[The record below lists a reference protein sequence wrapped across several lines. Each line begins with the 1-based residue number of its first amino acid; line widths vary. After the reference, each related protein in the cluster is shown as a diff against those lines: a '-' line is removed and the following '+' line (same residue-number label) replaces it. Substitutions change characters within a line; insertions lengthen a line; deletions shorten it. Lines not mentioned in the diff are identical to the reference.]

1 MSAENQYNVQQ
12 GEEQKAQEP
21 KKSSGL
27 DFVKIYQDLLKHKR
41 LYYKV
46 LPITFV
52 LAAVYALALPNY
64 YSCTVKLSPELTS
77 SRASSGLAALASSFG
92 FNMGQGTGGMGT
104 EALFPTLYPELIN
117 STDFKTSLFSVPVTI
132 EGKKD
137 EKSRTMTY
145 YDYLTKEQKAP
156 WWSRGIKAIFSM
168 FNAEGVASDQ
178 RERSGNVQSSMV
190 NDPKV
195 NDPKVNPFR
204 LTRKQDLVV
213 KAINRKITCE
223 IDKKTLVITIN
234 VTDQNPVIAATMAD
248 TVKTRLQNFITAY
261 RTSKVRVDLEYYK
274 KIYAE
279 TKARYE
285 DARQRYAE
293 FVDANQDLILQTVRQ
308 KQVDLENEMQLQYNA
323 YTQIAQQLM
332 AAEAKV
338 QEETPAFTTLQSAT
352 VPVRKAGPKRAK
364 MCLVFL
370 FLAFL
375 GTTAWILY
383 KEGDLMSLFNSGD
396 DEDPTPAPDQTAII
410 QALLKLNEKK

>member
-92 FNMGQGTGGMGT
+92 FNMGQGSGGMGT

-168 FNAEGVASDQ
+168 FNS
-178 RERSGNVQSSMV
+178 QSSMV
-190 NDPKV
+190 NKT
-195 NDPKVNPFR
+195 KVNPFR

-274 KIYAE
+274 KIYGE

-293 FVDANQDLILQTVRQ
+293 FVDANQDIILQTVRQ

-338 QEETPAFTTLQSAT
+338 QEETPAFTTIQSAT

-370 FLAFL
+370 FLAFM
-375 GTTAWILY
+375 GTTTWILY

-396 DEDPTPAPDQTAII
+396 DEEAAPEADQTALI
-410 QALLKLNEKK
+410 QALLKLNSK